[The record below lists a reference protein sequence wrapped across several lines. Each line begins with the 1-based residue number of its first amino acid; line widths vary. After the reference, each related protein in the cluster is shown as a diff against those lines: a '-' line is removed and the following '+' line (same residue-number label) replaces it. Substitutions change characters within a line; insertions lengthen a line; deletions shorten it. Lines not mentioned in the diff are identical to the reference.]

1 MSNVP
6 PPDDPNAPRSSLPP
20 ESLLSL
26 PPTLDLPANP
36 RRVIAVGGGK
46 GGVGKSL
53 VATSLAVYVAQLGK
67 RVILVDADPTGAN
80 LHLGFG
86 VERPNAAS
94 GSLGDDDDSLER
106 ASLPTNVPG
115 LRLVVAPIEPS
126 ASGTIKTSR
135 KTRLLH
141 ALRTASADMIVVD
154 VGPGTSTVASD
165 LFLAADVGVLVTV
178 PEPAAMET
186 MYRFLRATFVRDLRR
201 SLRSDRPRL
210 RTVDRVLGE
219 TNPQGGPGLPAGVPT
234 LLGGLHRP
242 IELARYLARVDAQ
255 LGELAAVTLARMRP
269 RLVMNQ
275 TRVKSDLDLS
285 AHVQHVAYRRLGIH
299 IDPLGSVEHDDAV
312 WLANRRRKPLLV
324 DGPSSKAARGLERV
338 ARRLLAVFSHR
349 AREMEAPGFVPAAPT
364 HYERLQIQRGA
375 ADEEVRRAYKR
386 QCEIHAPEGLA
397 VVSLFTPQ
405 ELDRERAIL
414 DEAYDVLMEPQR
426 RRAYDV
432 SVFPDHAAPNVP
444 PTPVGRGADDAI
456 VAEMLQMQAQVA
468 RELGPDTEFSGDLLR
483 RVRESRGIDLKEI
496 AVRTKV
502 SQAHLSAIELEA
514 FDRLPEL
521 VYVRGFL
528 VEIAKFLKLDPQQV
542 ARTYLRRAK
551 DLLELRG

>member
-6 PPDDPNAPRSSLPP
+6 PPDDRSSQAP

-26 PPTLDLPANP
+26 PPSLDLPANP

-53 VATSLAVYVAQLGK
+53 VAMSLAVYVAQLGK
-67 RVILVDADPTGAN
+67 RVVLVDADPTGAN
-80 LHLGFG
+80 LHLGLG
-86 VERPNAAS
+86 VERPNAAT
-94 GSLGDDDDSLER
+94 GSLVEGEESLDKI
-106 ASLPTNVPG
+106 ASPTNVPG
-115 LRLVVAPIEPS
+115 LRLLVAPIEPS

-135 KTRLLH
+135 KTRLLQ
-141 ALRTASADMIVVD
+141 ALRTVSADEVVID

-178 PEPAAMET
+178 PEPAAIET

-201 SLRSDRPRL
+201 ALRTDRPRL
-210 RTVDRVLGE
+210 RTLDRVLGE
-219 TNPQGGPGLPAGVPT
+219 TNPRGGAGLPAGVPN

-242 IELARYLARVDAQ
+242 IELARYLARVDGP

-269 RLVMNQ
+269 RLVVNQ
-275 TRVKSDLDLS
+275 TRVKTDLDLG
-285 AHVQHVAYRRLGIH
+285 AWIQHVAYRRIGMQ
-299 IDPLGSVEHDDAV
+299 IDPLGHVEHDDAV

-338 ARRLLAVFSHR
+338 ARRLLAVFPHR
-349 AREMEAPGFVPAAPT
+349 AREMDAPGFVPDPPN

-386 QCEIHAPEGLA
+386 QREIYAPEGLA
-397 VVSLFTPQ
+397 IVSLFTPE
-405 ELDRERAIL
+405 ELDREHALL
-414 DEAYDVLMEPQR
+414 DEAHDVLMDPQR

-432 SVFPDHAAPNVP
+432 SVFPDHSAPRTA
-444 PTPVGRGADDAI
+444 PTPTTRGANDAA
-456 VAEMLQMQAQVA
+456 VAEMLQLQAQVA

-496 AVRTKV
+496 AIRTKV
-502 SQAHLSAIELEA
+502 SQAHLAAIELEA
-514 FDRLPEL
+514 FAELPQL

-528 VEIAKFLKLDPQQV
+528 VELAKFLKLDPQQV